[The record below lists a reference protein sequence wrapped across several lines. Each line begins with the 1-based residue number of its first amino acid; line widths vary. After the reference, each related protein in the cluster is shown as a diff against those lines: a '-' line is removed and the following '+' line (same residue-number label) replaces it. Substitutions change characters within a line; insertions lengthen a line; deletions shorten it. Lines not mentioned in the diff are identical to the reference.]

1 MMRKQMQNSWQ
12 CRNHMV
18 GDISTEQ
25 FQGFKILL
33 VYIFNSR
40 FLWVQYIID
49 KGLSKRSLAAVC
61 LFLQV
66 TAYVRLI
73 LFDRDPCLKQQG

>member
-1 MMRKQMQNSWQ
+1 MMLKQMQSLWR

-18 GDISTEQ
+18 GDINTEQ
-25 FQGFKILL
+25 FQGFTILL

-40 FLWVQYIID
+40 FVWVQFIID
-49 KGLSKRSLAAVC
+49 KDSSYCRLVVGC

-66 TAYVRLI
+66 TV
-73 LFDRDPCLKQQG
+73 